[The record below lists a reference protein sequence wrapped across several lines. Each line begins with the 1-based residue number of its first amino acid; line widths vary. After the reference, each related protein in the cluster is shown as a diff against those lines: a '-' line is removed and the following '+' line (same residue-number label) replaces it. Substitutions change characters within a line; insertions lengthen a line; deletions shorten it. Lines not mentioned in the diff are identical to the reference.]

1 MKNNNKIFVS
11 VIIPTFNRAND
22 LRRALDS
29 LTSQNFTLFEVI
41 ICDDGSTDNTNE
53 VVNEFSQKL
62 NIVYF
67 KSNNS
72 GKPAVPRNFGIAKA
86 NGIYIAFLDSDDWWD
101 KDKLQIS
108 IEILESGYDLVYS
121 DFFSVKSEKKI
132 SIIKVRSLANDIT
145 KDLLVDGNPICN
157 SSVVIRKSIL
167 DLVGPL
173 NEGSDFIAWEDFDL
187 WLRTSLITSKFYHIS
202 KPLVYYWDGGGNI
215 STDIRNILNWQ
226 AIIKYYIK
234 DSNYSCPRIY
244 KSIGHSLFK
253 LNKYYYC
260 LPYLSFAFKFSK
272 GVDKVKLFLK
282 IVFVKLKILSFRKLN
297 VT

>member
-29 LTSQNFTLFEVI
+29 LTSQSFTLFEVI
-41 ICDDGSTDNTNE
+41 ICDDGSTDNTND
-53 VVNEFSQKL
+53 VINEYLQKL
-62 NIVYF
+62 NIVYL
-67 KSNNS
+67 KINNS
-72 GKPAVPRNFGIAKA
+72 GKPAVPRNIAISKA
-86 NGIYIAFLDSDDWWD
+86 KGIYIAFLDSDDWWD

-132 SIIKVRSLANDIT
+132 AIIKVRSLANDIT
-145 KDLLVDGNPICN
+145 EDLLVDGNPICN

-187 WLRTSLITSKFYHIS
+187 WLRTSLITNKFYHIS
-202 KPLVYYWDGGGNI
+202 IPLVYYWDGGGNI
-215 STDIRNILNWQ
+215 STEYRKILIWQ
-226 AIIKYYIK
+226 AIVKYYIK

-253 LNKYYYC
+253 SKKYYYC
-260 LPYLSFAFKFSK
+260 LPYLGFAFNVSN
-272 GVDKVKLFLK
+272 GLDKVKLFLK
-282 IVFVKLKILSFRKLN
+282 IFFVKLKILSFRKLN

>member
-1 MKNNNKIFVS
+1 MKKINKIIIS
-11 VIIPTFNRAND
+11 VIIPTFNRANE

-29 LTSQNFTLFEVI
+29 LTSQSFTLFEVI
-41 ICDDGSTDNTNE
+41 ICDDGSTDNTND
-53 VVNEFSQKL
+53 VINEYLRKL
-62 NIVYF
+62 NIVYL
-67 KSNNS
+67 KINNS
-72 GKPAVPRNFGIAKA
+72 GKPAIPRNIAISRAK
-86 NGIYIAFLDSDDWWD
+86 GIYIAFLDSDDWWY

-121 DFFSVKSEKKI
+121 DFFLVKSEKKI

-167 DLVGPL
+167 DLVGTL
-173 NEGSDFIAWEDFDL
+173 NEDSDFIAWEDFDL
-187 WLRTSLITSKFYHIS
+187 WLRTSLITNKFYHIAI
-202 KPLVYYWDGGGNI
+202 PLVYYWDGGGNI
-215 STDIRNILNWQ
+215 STELRKIFSWQ

-234 DSNYSCPRIY
+234 NSTYSCPRIY

-253 LNKYYYC
+253 LKKYYYC
-260 LPYLSFAFKFSK
+260 LPYLGYSFRVTS
-272 GVDKVKLFLK
+272 GLEKVKLFLK
-282 IVFVKLKILSFRKLN
+282 IVFIKLKILSFRKLN

>member
-1 MKNNNKIFVS
+1 LKNNNKIFVS

-29 LTSQNFTLFEVI
+29 LTLQSFTLFEVI
-41 ICDDGSTDNTNE
+41 ICDDGSTDNTND
-53 VVNEFSQKL
+53 VINEYLQKL
-62 NIVYF
+62 NIVYL
-67 KSNNS
+67 KINNS
-72 GKPAVPRNFGIAKA
+72 GKPAVPRNIAISKA
-86 NGIYIAFLDSDDWWD
+86 KGIYIAFLDSDDWWD

-132 SIIKVRSLANDIT
+132 SIIKVRSLSNDIT

-173 NEGSDFIAWEDFDL
+173 NEGNDFIAWEDFDL
-187 WLRTSLITSKFYHIS
+187 WLRTSIITNKFYHIS
-202 KPLVYYWDGGGNI
+202 IPLVYYWDGGGNI
-215 STDIRNILNWQ
+215 STEYRKILIWQ
-226 AIIKYYIK
+226 AIINYYIK

-244 KSIGHSLFK
+244 KSIGHSLFRSK
-253 LNKYYYC
+253 KYYYC
-260 LPYLSFAFKFSK
+260 LPYLGFAFNVSN
-272 GVDKVKLFLK
+272 GLDKVKLFLK
-282 IVFVKLKILSFRKLN
+282 IFFVKLKILSFRKLN
-297 VT
+297 VS